1 MYMSMRIPWDN
12 SRTSIK
18 GAISRVKPMADS
30 YLDSVPTPSPPH
42 PNKLFVETTTR
53 CNLQCAMC
61 VKQAAGS
68 QINEVDMPM
77 TTFQRLEP
85 LLPGITTLIL
95 NGIGEPL
102 LHPELEQMAR
112 LARRRMAP
120 DACVGFQTNG
130 LLMDRPR
137 AVSLVTAGINR
148 ICISVD
154 GANADT
160 FRQIRGGEILGV
172 QQAFD
177 ALAHAIKHHSL
188 PNHPVQVGMEFVLS
202 TTNMAEL
209 PQTLQWAARQG
220 ASFAIVT
227 HMIAY
232 KADDLDHVAYDQN
245 TDAAVQF
252 YRQMEQE
259 ARSKGIDINRY
270 LEVRWKYHH
279 SEEEQRIVDFVDDML
294 CQAASMDIFFHL
306 RHLMDRN
313 DQRADRLND
322 LFVEARRVA
331 AEHGIDLLLPAAAP
345 RADKRCDFMES
356 GSMFVAANGDV
367 HPCYFLW
374 HRYTCH
380 VAGWQKQVAP
390 KVFGNVREED
400 PLTLWRNGEYS
411 AFRNQVLAYD
421 YPLCSNCSLAPCDY
435 VEIEPFEQDCYT
447 NTIPCCDCQW
457 CLGVFHCMQ

>member
-1 MYMSMRIPWDN
+1 
-12 SRTSIK
+12 
-18 GAISRVKPMADS
+18 
-30 YLDSVPTPSPPH
+30 
-42 PNKLFVETTTR
+42 
-53 CNLQCAMC
+53 MC

-68 QINEVDMPM
+68 QICESDMPM
-77 TTFQRLEP
+77 ATFQRLEP
-85 LLPGITTLIL
+85 LLSGLNTLIL

-102 LHPELEQMAR
+102 LHSELEQMVR
-112 LARRRMAP
+112 LARRHMAP
-120 DACVGFQTNG
+120 GTRVGFQTNG
-130 LLMDRPR
+130 MLLDRPR
-137 AVSLVTAGINR
+137 AISLLEAGVNR

-154 GANADT
+154 GADAET

-172 QQAFD
+172 QRAFD
-177 ALAHAIKHHSL
+177 ALCHAKKHHSQ
-188 PNHPVQVGMEFVLS
+188 PNLPVQVGVEFVLS
-202 TTNMAEL
+202 TANMAEL
-209 PQTLQWAARQG
+209 PRTLHWAGQKG

-232 KADDLDHVAYDQN
+232 QADDLDMVAYDQN
-245 TDAAVQF
+245 TDAAVEF
-252 YRQMEQE
+252 YSQMQRE
-259 ARSKGIDINRY
+259 ATTRGIDINRY

-313 DQRADRLND
+313 HERADHLND
-322 LFVEARRVA
+322 LLAEARCVA
-331 AEHGIDLLLPAAAP
+331 EQSGIDLILPAAAP
-345 RADKRCDFMES
+345 RAEKRCDFMES
-356 GSMFVAANGDV
+356 GSMFVAVNGDV

-374 HRYTCH
+374 HRYICH
-380 VAGWQKQVAP
+380 VAGWRKQVAP
-390 KVFGNVREED
+390 RIFGNVLQED
-400 PLTLWRNGEYS
+400 PLSIWRNRAYS
-411 AFRNQVLAYD
+411 GFRDQVLAYD